1 MAEMICYDDFRY
13 NQWRGRV
20 EGQGIVFFSPNK
32 KFILRGIG
40 EMAEGQMDIFVA
52 CFALSNGD
60 VLLLR
65 ASGALC

>member
-1 MAEMICYDDFRY
+1 MTTFVTT
-13 NQWRGRV
+13 NGGGVWKGK
-20 EGQGIVFFSPNK
+20 GSFFFSPNK